1 MPVSIFSV
9 VDLPAPLG
17 PMKAT
22 RSPRAIAKER
32 SRTAVTC
39 AVGAGRSLAPRRRH
53 PVARADRTRKL
64 LLSPSTVIAGM
75 IHILSFGDACRGAR
89 RLQKQKRPR
98 RLRRGPWVI
107 LRMMLLTHL

>member
-22 RSPRAIAKER
+22 RSPRAMVKER
-32 SRTAVTC
+32 SRTAGTC
-39 AVGAGRSLAPRRRH
+39 TVGAGRSLAPRRRH

-64 LLSPSTVIAGM
+64 LLNPSTVIAGM
-75 IHILSFGDACRGAR
+75 IDILLETKKAPSFPAGPSGHLASAVLNACDEPPA
-89 RLQKQKRPR
+89 
-98 RLRRGPWVI
+98 
-107 LRMMLLTHL
+107 